1 MTPSAKLLAIT
12 QPMHEQV
19 VIRGDFAGETEMS
32 ELAMPVHPGLDQ
44 PLDLIEYAGRWDYGA
59 GSVAKMTGEPE
70 KIIRRW
76 LESGEESMIEMVDA
90 TFLIEC
96 SRVVTHELVRHRLA
110 SYQQESQR
118 FVSYKDERAPD
129 LFVLPPEIEN
139 DPIAGDLFWEAMDVA
154 LDNYNQLVRRGVS
167 KQIARYVLPNATRT
181 RIIVKTNLREW
192 RHILRLRL
200 HKSAQPEMR
209 LVMQQVFDQL
219 QEQFGNVLFPDDIAE
234 ERSAR

>member
-12 QPMHEQV
+12 QPMHYVAAEHDLDD
-19 VIRGDFAGETEMS
+19 GWF
-32 ELAMPVHPGLDQ
+32 ELYMPKNEGLDK

-70 KIIRRW
+70 KIIKRW

-96 SRVVTHELVRHRLA
+96 SRVVTHELVRHRLV

-118 FVSYKDERAPD
+118 FVSYKDEDPKD
-129 LFVLPPEIEN
+129 LFYCPPEIEENLDAREVFWMSAVAALLTYN
-139 DPIAGDLFWEAMDVA
+139 D
-154 LDNYNQLVRRGVS
+154 LVEKGCP

-181 RIIVKTNLREW
+181 RIIAKANLREW